1 MRGWFHDSCW
11 DCIAEWAIRSGIRHS
26 IHDVKNP
33 GLSGF
38 AHGRR
43 GMFLVCRHQLMGHTM
58 NGKGQ
63 FFVWLIIREG
73 WIIDDSQG

>member
-1 MRGWFHDSCW
+1 
-11 DCIAEWAIRSGIRHS
+11 
-26 IHDVKNP
+26 VKNP

-63 FFVWLIIREG
+63 FFVWLIIRGG